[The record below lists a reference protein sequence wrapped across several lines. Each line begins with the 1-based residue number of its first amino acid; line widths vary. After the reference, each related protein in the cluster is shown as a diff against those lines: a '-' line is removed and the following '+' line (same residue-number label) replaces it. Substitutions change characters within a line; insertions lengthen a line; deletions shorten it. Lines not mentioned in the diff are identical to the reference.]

1 MVFVREPK
9 PVGTQCCTALLGSSS
24 ATFSINY
31 SRQFCA
37 GYTDKFDPIFSG
49 CLPAN
54 LDVDVV
60 SSLGHGCCII
70 LRRSY
75 CVGTEQAH

>member
-1 MVFVREPK
+1 MVFVGEPK
-9 PVGTQCCTALLGSSS
+9 PVGTRCSTAPLRSSIS
-24 ATFSINY
+24 NFSINY
-31 SRQFCA
+31 SRQFSA
-37 GYTDKFDPIFSG
+37 GYTDKFDPTFLG

-75 CVGTEQAH
+75 CGGTEQAH